1 MSILLFANEAQTTL
15 AYPVSSTATTI
26 VVAAGTA
33 QYFPAPAAGQAF
45 KLTLI
50 AATNSMIKEIV
61 LVTSVLG
68 DTLTVARGQEG
79 TIARSWKAGDYAAN
93 LMTAGTGNAFLQIEQ
108 LNSGEFPAAF
118 TDLNVSGTATI
129 NHLVT
134 NDPIE
139 GTATKVQNTGQ
150 VTTDATFFLPFIEG
164 NQTQGYGLN
173 SNSELN
179 FNPSTGK
186 LESPLLNAPAGV
198 GGGIF

>member
-15 AYPVSSTATTI
+15 AYPASSTATTI

-33 QYFPAPAAGQAF
+33 QYFPSPVAGQSF

-50 AATNSMIKEIV
+50 SAANGAAKEIV
-61 LVTSVLG
+61 LVTSVNG
-68 DTLTVARGQEG
+68 DVLTVARAQEG
-79 TIARSWKAGDYAAN
+79 TVARAWKAGDYAAN
-93 LMTAGTGNAFLQIEQ
+93 LMTAGTGNVFLQLEQ
-108 LNSGEFPAAF
+108 LSSGLYPASF
-118 TDLNVSGTATI
+118 TDLHVSGTAII

-139 GTATKVQNTGQ
+139 GTATKVQNIGQ

-179 FNPSTGK
+179 FNPNTGK
-186 LESPLLNAPAGV
+186 LESPLINAPAGM

>member
-1 MSILLFANEAQTTL
+1 MAILLFANEAQTTL
-15 AYPVSSTATTI
+15 AYPVSQTSNTV

-33 QYFPAPAAGQAF
+33 QYFPQPIPGQAF
-45 KLTLI
+45 KLTLVQ
-50 AATNSMIKEIV
+50 AANNLINEIV
-61 LVTSVLG
+61 LVTAVNGDVL
-68 DTLTVARGQEG
+68 TVQRAQENTVAR
-79 TIARSWKAGDYAAN
+79 AWAVGDFAVN
-93 LMTAGTGNAFLQIEQ
+93 LMTAGTGSTFLQLEQ
-108 LNSGEFPAAF
+108 LNAGLFPASF

-173 SNSELN
+173 SNNDLN

-186 LESPLLNAPAGV
+186 LESPLINAPAGV